1 MAHGVEVECK
11 IHVARCD
18 TATHEQEAS
27 AVVLWV
33 GVEGGGGATVPVTL
47 SRPPQY
53 PSLASC
59 HLHGSAD
66 PDGDPN
72 RWGFQ

>member
-1 MAHGVEVECK
+1 MVGWLASNNHDMAHGVEVECK

-33 GVEGGGGATVPVTL
+33 GVEGGAGNGTRHFVSSPPIPLFGFVPPTW
-47 SRPPQY
+47 Q
-53 PSLASC
+53 C
-59 HLHGSAD
+59 
-66 PDGDPN
+66 
-72 RWGFQ
+72 